1 MQPWFLETPPAA
13 LLEDINDNTVRTI
26 LSPSLFPLPST
37 EFPIPLLAWHPT
49 DRTAGVGTLWS
60 QRTRRTGRRDRE
72 KDGERMKRLEKKDGR
87 SKTKI
92 PWGPM
97 RPEPDSKLEKICS
110 EFLDWDPP
118 EIALS
123 LDPSTHTHTHS
134 LSFFHLYLYLST
146 YFSFSFKLIWS
157 LSRGLHGTP
166 TRDTSTLW
174 PHRGSSIFHLDL
186 ILVFHERSIF
196 GFTGNFR
203 DPTRQRRNNF
213 HLLIGFI

>member
-72 KDGERMKRLEKKDGR
+72 KDGERIKRLEKKDGR

-123 LDPSTHTHTHS
+123 LDPSTHTHTHILS
-134 LSFFHLYLYLST
+134 LSLISISIYLP
-146 YFSFSFKLIWS
+146 IS
-157 LSRGLHGTP
+157 LSLSSSSGPCRAAYMERRQEIPLPFGP
-166 TRDTSTLW
+166 TE
-174 PHRGSSIFHLDL
+174 DL
-186 ILVFHERSIF
+186 RS
-196 GFTGNFR
+196 
-203 DPTRQRRNNF
+203 
-213 HLLIGFI
+213 FI

>member
-13 LLEDINDNTVRTI
+13 LLEDINDNTVPTI
-26 LSPSLFPLPST
+26 LSSSLFPLPST

-49 DRTAGVGTLWS
+49 DRTAGVGMLWS

-92 PWGPM
+92 PRGPM

-123 LDPSTHTHTHS
+123 LDPSTHTLS
-134 LSFFHLYLYLST
+134 LSSLSIYLFLSLFRAHLVLVARLTWNADKRYLYPLAPPRIFDLS
-146 YFSFSFKLIWS
+146 FRFDFGIPRAKHLQVRRKFPRS
-157 LSRGLHGTP
+157 H
-166 TRDTSTLW
+166 ST
-174 PHRGSSIFHLDL
+174 
-186 ILVFHERSIF
+186 
-196 GFTGNFR
+196 TKK
-203 DPTRQRRNNF
+203 
-213 HLLIGFI
+213 

>member
-13 LLEDINDNTVRTI
+13 LLEDINDNTVPTI
-26 LSPSLFPLPST
+26 LSSSLFPLPST

-49 DRTAGVGTLWS
+49 DRTAGVGMLWS

-92 PWGPM
+92 PRGPM

-118 EIALS
+118 EISLS
-123 LDPSTHTHTHS
+123 LDPSTHTLS
-134 LSFFHLYLYLST
+134 LSSLSLSIYLFLSLFRAHLVLVARLTWNADKRYLYPLAPPRIFDLS
-146 YFSFSFKLIWS
+146 FRFDFGIPRAKHLRVRRKFPRS
-157 LSRGLHGTP
+157 H
-166 TRDTSTLW
+166 ST
-174 PHRGSSIFHLDL
+174 
-186 ILVFHERSIF
+186 
-196 GFTGNFR
+196 TKK
-203 DPTRQRRNNF
+203 
-213 HLLIGFI
+213 

>member
-1 MQPWFLETPPAA
+1 M
-13 LLEDINDNTVRTI
+13 
-26 LSPSLFPLPST
+26 
-37 EFPIPLLAWHPT
+37 
-49 DRTAGVGTLWS
+49 LWS

-72 KDGERMKRLEKKDGR
+72 KDGERMKRSGKKDGR

-134 LSFFHLYLYLST
+134 LYLYLST
-146 YFSFSFKLIWS
+146 YFSLFLSSSSGPCRAAYMERRQEIPLPFGPTVRIFDLSFRFDFGIPRAKHLRVQRKFPRS
-157 LSRGLHGTP
+157 H
-166 TRDTSTLW
+166 ST
-174 PHRGSSIFHLDL
+174 
-186 ILVFHERSIF
+186 
-196 GFTGNFR
+196 TKK
-203 DPTRQRRNNF
+203 
-213 HLLIGFI
+213 